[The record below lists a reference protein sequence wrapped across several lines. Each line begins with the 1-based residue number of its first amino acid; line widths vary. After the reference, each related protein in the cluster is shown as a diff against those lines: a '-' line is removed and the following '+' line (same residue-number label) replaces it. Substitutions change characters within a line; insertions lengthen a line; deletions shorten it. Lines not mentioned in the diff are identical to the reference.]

1 MFKLKKVA
9 DLKRNY
15 IISTSKLKIAHW
27 SILGFST
34 CIMLTII
41 ANIRAPDLIKIPLFI
56 LAGFVIYKFHRQLKY
71 FRYHLDYY
79 LINQRKLIVCITY
92 KPPLYNI

>member
-1 MFKLKKVA
+1 MFKPKQVA

-41 ANIRAPDLIKIPLFI
+41 VNIRAPAFLQIPFFL
-56 LAGFVIYKFHRQLKY
+56 LSGVVIYKIHLKLKS
-71 FRYHLDYY
+71 FRYNLD
-79 LINQRKLIVCITY
+79 
-92 KPPLYNI
+92 

>member
-1 MFKLKKVA
+1 MFKPKQVA

-56 LAGFVIYKFHRQLKY
+56 V
-71 FRYHLDYY
+71 
-79 LINQRKLIVCITY
+79 
-92 KPPLYNI
+92 